1 MPEAPLEDT
10 GHGLAP
16 AGDGWF
22 VVNAREARW
31 RHRPGRGDS
40 LPFTGWTDEE
50 CETRYPQLGVQLVVL
65 GPGEPID
72 MYHWEADQ
80 EGFLVLAGEALLIVE
95 GEERRLREWDYVHSP
110 AGTPHMIVGAGSGPC
125 TLLAVGSR
133 EHMAEE
139 GWGAYVVDETAL
151 RHGAGVEEETP
162 DAAVAYARFADTEPT
177 RYREGWLPGDPRP
190 AAASRPD
197 VILDVL
203 FEDGLF
209 ILAVANIGG
218 AAAVD
223 VTCAFAGPV
232 RGLAGTVDMGELPL
246 LRRIAFLAP
255 GREIRTLLDDAAA
268 YFARGEPVELE
279 ARVAWRDREGR
290 PGEARIRHDLSIYR
304 DVAYVPQRRASR

>member
-22 VVNAREARW
+22 VLNAREARW

-50 CETRYPQLGVQLVVL
+50 CETRFAQLGVQLVVL
-65 GPGEPID
+65 GPGEPIG

-95 GEERRLREWDYVHSP
+95 GAERPLRRWDYVHTP
-110 AGTPHMIVGAGSGPC
+110 AGTAHMIVGAGSGPC
-125 TLLAVGSR
+125 TVLAMGSR
-133 EHMAEE
+133 SHMAEE
-139 GWGAYVVDETAL
+139 GWGAYVVDEAAL

-162 DAAVAYARFADTEPT
+162 DAAVAYARFPEPEPA
-177 RYREGWLPGDPRP
+177 RYRDGRLPGDPRP
-190 AAASRPD
+190 APAGRPD
-197 VILDVL
+197 VILDVV
-203 FEDGLF
+203 FEDGLLV
-209 ILAVANIGG
+209 LAVANIGD
-218 AAAVD
+218 APAID
-223 VTCAFAGPV
+223 VSCELSRPV
-232 RGLAGTVDMGELPL
+232 RGLGGTMDLGELPL

-268 YFARGEPVELE
+268 YFARGEPAELE
-279 ARVAWRDREGR
+279 VAIAWRDREGR
-290 PGEARIRHDLSIYR
+290 PGEARIRHELSIYR
-304 DVAYVPQRRASR
+304 DLAYVPEWRAP